1 MSALNSDVF
10 WLKQAAAPE
19 ALFKTRYR
27 NSELTLTRFRHLG
40 DQPKVY
46 EAIADDAYVAI
57 IHIASRPEHA
67 SNLGHNDHHQ
77 TAGSEDSFNFAD
89 LSTSPRCLITGPM
102 DNFHLHI
109 PRAALDDIADEADS
123 PRIDRLHLVE
133 GWETPDAI
141 LSSIKT
147 TMVAAAERP
156 DQTSQLF
163 IDHMVLALHA
173 HFARSYGG
181 MRDAERRRS
190 GGLAPWQERRAKELI
205 AASLSKELSLVEIA
219 SECDLSMAHFS
230 RAFKA
235 SAGMT
240 PHGWLQACR
249 IEHAKEIMLQ
259 PHLALAEIAVSC
271 GFADQSHFTRIFTR
285 IEGDTPG
292 VWRRYRRAA

>member
-1 MSALNSDVF
+1 MSAPNSDVF
-10 WLKQAAAPE
+10 WLKQTAAPE
-19 ALFKTRYR
+19 AFFTTRYR
-27 NSELTLTRFRHLG
+27 NSKLTLTRFRHEG
-40 DQPKVY
+40 EYEKMY
-46 EAIADDAYVAI
+46 EAVADDAFVAI
-57 IHIASRPEHA
+57 IHIANRPEHVSTLVHTSEHQA
-67 SNLGHNDHHQ
+67 S
-77 TAGSEDSFNFAD
+77 GSDDSFNFAD

-123 PRIDRLHLVE
+123 PRIDRLHVSE
-133 GWETPDAI
+133 GWETPDPI
-141 LSSIKT
+141 LSSIKN

-156 DQTSQLF
+156 LEASQLF

-181 MRDAERRRS
+181 MRDAERRRN

-205 AASLSKELSLVEIA
+205 AASLSKELSLIEIA
-219 SECDLSMAHFS
+219 SACDLSMAHFS

-235 SAGMT
+235 STGLT
-240 PHGWLQACR
+240 PHSWLQACR
-249 IEHAKEIMLQ
+249 IDYAKEIMMQ
-259 PHLALAEIAVSC
+259 PELALAEIAISC

-292 VWRRYRRAA
+292 AWRRYRRAA